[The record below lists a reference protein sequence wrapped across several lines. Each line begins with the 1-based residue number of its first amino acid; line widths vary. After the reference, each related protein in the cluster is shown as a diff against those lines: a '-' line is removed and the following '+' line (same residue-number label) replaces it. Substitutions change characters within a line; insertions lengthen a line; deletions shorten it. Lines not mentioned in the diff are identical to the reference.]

1 MTDLSVSIF
10 VIVTLFFV
18 TLGSI
23 LAAVGYGYAHGYF
36 KRRRSPRI
44 ICGICGNK
52 TSRLRKYCAAC
63 GAPPLNFVELATEN

>member
-10 VIVTLFFV
+10 VIFTLFFV

-23 LAAVGYGYAHGYF
+23 LAAVGYGYAYGYF
-36 KRRRSPRI
+36 KRRRSSRV

-52 TSRLRKYCAAC
+52 TSRFRKYCATC
-63 GAPPLNFVELATEN
+63 GGPALNFVELARET